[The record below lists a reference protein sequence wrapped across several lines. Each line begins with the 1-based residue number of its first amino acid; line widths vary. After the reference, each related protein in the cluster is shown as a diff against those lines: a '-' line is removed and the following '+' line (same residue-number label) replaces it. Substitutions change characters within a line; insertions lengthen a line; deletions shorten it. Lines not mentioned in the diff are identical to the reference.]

1 MLFLLFVGVRGE
13 VGGHVKELRYGRT
26 SGLDLECRHDEL
38 IRIVSERLGYSAG
51 GLQRGRHRVSS
62 SSSSCSP
69 RPMCSVPYSQASWYC
84 RGRSSCRGMPVER
97 RPLHRLTCGSDF
109 TNCLRVEYKC
119 VKSKSV
125 CTIRCVTLTLTLIIF
140 FSLIYNLTHRRM
152 FTSKV

>member
-1 MLFLLFVGVRGE
+1 MRSVVWMLFLLFVGVRGE

-51 GLQRGRHRVSS
+51 GLQRGRQRVSSS

-109 TNCLRVEYKC
+109 TNCLRV
-119 VKSKSV
+119 
-125 CTIRCVTLTLTLIIF
+125 
-140 FSLIYNLTHRRM
+140 
-152 FTSKV
+152 